1 MRIFN
6 INKGVVGSRT
16 AIENGI
22 RTRIDKDKEE
32 QVKHRLK
39 VLDHVKKF
47 GMLSAVNAYEVS
59 ERTIKYWKARLKKA
73 HGVLNGLASSST
85 RPHNTRKRDIPF
97 RIMEY
102 IKYQKIE
109 RPRLGKAKIAKLIL
123 NNLSYTISP
132 TTVQNVVDEL
142 KKKKQLSDKI
152 KVKFSVKTGKM
163 IVKKPINKRLK
174 QRIKDYKP
182 ENPGDLIQIDTI
194 IIFINGRR
202 YYILTAI
209 DIYTRLA
216 HAYISNSHTS
226 ANAEVFLKNLE
237 KVLGYGIKRVQ
248 TDNGSEFHKNFDE
261 ACNRLHIIHY
271 FNYPHSPKMNAYI
284 ERFNRTIQEE
294 FLNMHKSLLM
304 NEDLVRFNAR
314 LIDWLNYY
322 NDERPHWGLHLNTP
336 RCYTN
341 QILGCNMYVG

>member
-16 AIENGI
+16 AVENGI
-22 RTRIDKDKEE
+22 RTRINKDKEE

-47 GMLSAVNAYEVS
+47 GILSAVDAYEVS
-59 ERTIKYWKARLKKA
+59 ERTIKYWKAKLKIG
-73 HGVLNGLASSST
+73 HGILNSLASIST
-85 RPHNTRKRDIPF
+85 KPYNTRIREIPF
-97 RIMEY
+97 RILEY

-109 RPRLGKAKIAKLIL
+109 RPKLGKAKIAKLIL
-123 NNLSYTISP
+123 SNLHYVISP
-132 TTVQNVVDEL
+132 TTVQNVINDL
-142 KKKKQLSDKI
+142 KKKGMLSNR
-152 KVKFSVKTGKM
+152 VKLRFSVRTGQM
-163 IVKKPINKRLK
+163 IIKKPINKRLK
-174 QRIKDYKP
+174 QRIKDYRP
-182 ENPGDLIQIDTI
+182 ECPGDLIQIDTI
-194 IIFINGRR
+194 IIFVNGRR

-237 KVLGYGIKRVQ
+237 TLFGYSIKRVQ

-261 ACNRLHIIHY
+261 ACIRLGIIHY
-271 FNYPHSPKMNAYI
+271 FNYPHSPKMNAYV

-294 FLNMHKSLLM
+294 FLTMHKNLLM
-304 NEDLVRFNAR
+304 NEDLIRFNAR
-314 LIDWLNYY
+314 LKDWLNYY
-322 NDERPHWGLHLNTP
+322 NNERPHWGLHLNTP
-336 RCYTN
+336 RGYTDE
-341 QILGCNMYVG
+341 ILGCNMYVG